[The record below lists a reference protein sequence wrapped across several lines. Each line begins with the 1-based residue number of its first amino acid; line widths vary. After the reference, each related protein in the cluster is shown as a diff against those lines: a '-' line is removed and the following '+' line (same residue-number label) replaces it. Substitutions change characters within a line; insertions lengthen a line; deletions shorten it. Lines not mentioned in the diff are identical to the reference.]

1 MPETLQT
8 IPLGLID
15 EPRFILRPVL
25 RQSNEFLELRSS
37 IESHGLLTAV
47 LVRPKGERYELVAGN
62 WRRTACVEL
71 KRESMPCIVRE
82 MTDEQALALQLQENA
97 VRFDTKP
104 AEYANQLQRIMD
116 QSPGMTFS
124 TLAGL
129 VSKHPKWIKDRL
141 ELPKLS
147 KDVQLLID
155 RGDMPLCN
163 AVALARIPA
172 RWRDEQILNAC
183 RLSKNEFSAMAAA
196 IIKRFQECVRQGK
209 LDAHFKADFKP
220 QGYARKPKDVHAE
233 IDDPQVGPILIVA
246 ENCKS
251 LLDAYRLG
259 LRWAFHLDRESIE
272 QLREKAD
279 REGRLESEGAD
290 GVDD

>member
-1 MPETLQT
+1 MPETLRT

-25 RQSNEFLELRSS
+25 RQSKEFLELCSS
-37 IESHGLLTAV
+37 IETHGLLTAV

-62 WRRTACVEL
+62 WRRTACVAI
-71 KRESMPCIVRE
+71 KRADMPCIVRE
-82 MTDEQALALQLQENA
+82 MTDEQALSLQLQENA
-97 VRFDTKP
+97 VRFETKP

-129 VSKHPKWIKDRL
+129 VSKHPNWIKQLL
-141 ELPKLS
+141 ELPKLP
-147 KDVQLLID
+147 KDVQQLID
-155 RGDMPLCN
+155 RGDMCLKN
-163 AVALARIPA
+163 ATTLAKIPA
-172 RWRDEQILNAC
+172 RWREEQVENAC
-183 RLSKNEFSAMAAA
+183 HLSIREFTSLAAA

-220 QGYARKPKDVHAE
+220 KGYARKPKEVQAE

-246 ENCKS
+246 ENCKTH
-251 LLDAYRLG
+251 LDAYRLG

-272 QLREKAD
+272 RLREKAD
-279 REGRLESEGAD
+279 REGRLESDGVN